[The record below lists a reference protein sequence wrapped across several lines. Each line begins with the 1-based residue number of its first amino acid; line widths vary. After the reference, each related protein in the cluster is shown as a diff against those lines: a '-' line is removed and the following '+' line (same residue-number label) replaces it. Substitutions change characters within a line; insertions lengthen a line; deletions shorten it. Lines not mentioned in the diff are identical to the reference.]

1 MTIEIIS
8 EIPSDIDTY
17 HILPNDVTDHTARW
31 YYEILGDGLNE
42 ELYYLL
48 ACASREPEKAEDIV
62 RLCQYIV
69 DERQREQLENFGKN
83 IPNEDGSFYI
93 PTGSVLSELFSKV
106 LNTKEIEYDI
116 TD

>member
-1 MTIEIIS
+1 MTIEIMS

-17 HILPNDVTDHTARW
+17 HILPNDLTDHTARW

-48 ACASREPEKAEDIV
+48 ECASREPEKSDEIV

-69 DERQREQLENFGKN
+69 DERQRQQLEKFGKN
-83 IPNEDGSFYI
+83 IPNEEGSFFI
-93 PTGSVLSELFSKV
+93 DVEDLEFLK
-106 LNTKEIEYDI
+106 K
-116 TD
+116 